1 MYHQS
6 STLSLKEVLDIY
18 IYIYINPSNQG
29 LSPIMLGVQAKT
41 HTCIANLLTVF
52 SLGLSLL

>member
-41 HTCIANLLTVF
+41 HTCIANLINCV
-52 SLGLSLL
+52 

>member
-6 STLSLKEVLDIY
+6 STLSLKEVLD